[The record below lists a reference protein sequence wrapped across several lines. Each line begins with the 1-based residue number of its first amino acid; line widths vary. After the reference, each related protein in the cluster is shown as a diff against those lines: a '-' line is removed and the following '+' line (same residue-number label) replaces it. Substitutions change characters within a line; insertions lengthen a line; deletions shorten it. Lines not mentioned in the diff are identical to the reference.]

1 MSGDVRTTLDAETTG
16 KLTEFAR
23 ACKAAA
29 RAVSL
34 YPAAHP
40 AIAATLG
47 RLSELTASLTANG
60 PFTLEVRPHQI
71 SIADAIVAKPDSAI
85 VELSDL
91 LRRQLIGKL
100 TLNAGADKESWRTL
114 MLLLA
119 RPPEEVRADGGIKS
133 LWATA
138 GGPSLEIV
146 EIDYAEVLRE
156 KLGDAEAVDR
166 LVEAAM
172 RGAEL
177 DLDESGL
184 RLLLE
189 IVGDPVRLAALMQ
202 QLEKRTENTPGEVR
216 VTAFV
221 KLLRGLAE
229 YVGRTNPAQLD
240 KALRDI
246 GQAAG
251 RLSAEA
257 MLELLL
263 RRSKPEAM
271 AGSVDVVTAMVD
283 RMSDGAVASFV
294 SNSVIAERGAT
305 DRLAQVFHTLV
316 PDSERQRKLISLAQ
330 PDVAASEL
338 GSGEEAFEEL
348 WKRVESMLTSYSD
361 AKFVSEGYA
370 RELSGAREKAVD
382 VEAVSDDP
390 PERVQTWIAT
400 VADSSLRRLDNL
412 LLEDLLRI
420 EEDGARWRDI
430 ADTVVGYAEDL
441 VRVGYFDQAVRLGS
455 LVVVEGER
463 IPARTPGV
471 QAALERF
478 GRGTTIRQAAKQLRT
493 ADDETYGRFKK
504 LSHAVGPTVIAPLA
518 EALSSEQDA
527 RSRRRLR
534 DILVEFGSAGRE
546 SVQQLMHAANWEVRR
561 TAAFLL
567 REFGGEE
574 GLKELVPLLTDTEPL
589 VQREAVQ
596 ALVLNGT
603 EAAAKILLQALTT
616 TSGRPRQTLIAQLGS
631 MHDERAVPLYSYLV
645 RKLNRRAFPALYVG
659 AVEALGSFGG
669 PEAVGALKEALYSS
683 EWTAPLRTRRTRA
696 AAAQALR
703 RIGNP
708 AAIAALEDASTNG
721 PRGARR
727 AAKAELKQ
735 LG

>member
-34 YPAAHP
+34 YPPAHP
-40 AIAATLG
+40 AIGSTLG
-47 RLSELTASLTANG
+47 RLSELTAALTVNG
-60 PFTLEVRPHQI
+60 PFTIEVRPRQLVV
-71 SIADAIVAKPDSAI
+71 ADAAVAKPDAAI

-91 LRRQLIGKL
+91 LRRQLVGKL

-114 MLLLA
+114 LLLLA

-156 KLGDAEAVDR
+156 KQGDAEAIER
-166 LVEAAM
+166 LVDAAL
-172 RGAEL
+172 RAEL
-177 DLDESGL
+177 DLDESGM

-189 IVGDPVRLAALMQ
+189 IVGDPARLAALMQ
-202 QLEKRTENTPGEVR
+202 QLEKRTENTPGAVR

-221 KLLRGLAE
+221 RLVRGLAE
-229 YVGRTNPAQLD
+229 YVGRTNPAHLD
-240 KALRDI
+240 QTLRNI

-271 AGSVDVVTAMVD
+271 AGNVDVVSAMLT

-294 SNSVIAERGAT
+294 SNSVIAERGAS
-305 DRLAQVFHTLV
+305 DRLAQAFHALV
-316 PDSERQRKLISLAQ
+316 PDSDRQRELIAMAQ
-330 PDVAASEL
+330 PAVAASEL
-338 GSGEEAFEEL
+338 GSEEAAFEDL
-348 WKRVESMLTSYSD
+348 WKRVEAMLASYSD
-361 AKFVSEGYA
+361 EKFVSEGYA

-382 VEAVSDDP
+382 VESISDDP
-390 PERVQTWIAT
+390 PERVQTWLAT
-400 VADSSLRRLDNL
+400 VADSSLRGLDHL
-412 LLEDLLRI
+412 LLQDLLRI
-420 EEDGARWRDI
+420 EEDGARWRDV
-430 ADTVVGYAEDL
+430 ADTVVAHAEDL
-441 VRVGYFDQAVRLGS
+441 VRVGYFEQALRLAGT
-455 LVVVEGER
+455 VVVEGER
-463 IPARTPGV
+463 VPARAAGSK
-471 QAALERF
+471 AALERF
-478 GRGTTIRQAAKQLRT
+478 GRGNTIRQAAKQLRT
-493 ADDETYGRFKK
+493 ADDATYERFKK
-504 LSHAVGPTVIAPLA
+504 LSHAVGPSVIAPLA
-518 EALSSEQDA
+518 EALSAEQDA

-534 DILVEFGSAGRE
+534 DILVEFGAAGRE
-546 SVQQLMHAANWEVRR
+546 SVQQLMNAANWEVRR
-561 TAAFLL
+561 TAAYLL
-567 REFGGEE
+567 REFGGAE

-589 VQREAVQ
+589 VQREAIQ

-603 EAAAKILLQALTT
+603 EAAGQILLRALTT
-616 TSGRPRQTLIAQLGS
+616 TSGRPRETLIAELGS
-631 MHDERAVPLYSYLV
+631 MRDERAAPLYSYLV
-645 RKLNRRAFPALYVG
+645 RKINRRAFPAVYVS
-659 AVEALGSFGG
+659 AVEALGACGG
-669 PEAVGALKEALYSS
+669 PEAVGALKEALYSG
-683 EWTAPLRTRRTRA
+683 EWRAPFRTRRTRA

-703 RIGNP
+703 RIGNE

-721 PRGARR
+721 PRGARS
-727 AAKAELKQ
+727 AAKAELKR

>member
-1 MSGDVRTTLDAETTG
+1 MSGDVRATLDAETTA

-34 YPAAHP
+34 YPPGHP
-40 AIAATLG
+40 AIGSTLG
-47 RLSELTASLTANG
+47 RLSELTAALTANG

-71 SIADAIVAKPDSAI
+71 AIADAAVAKPDAAI

-91 LRRQLIGKL
+91 LRRQLVGKL
-100 TLNAGADKESWRTL
+100 TLNAGADMESWRTL
-114 MLLLA
+114 LLLLA
-119 RPPEEVRADGGIKS
+119 RAPEEIRADGGIRS

-156 KLGDAEAVDR
+156 KQGDAEAVDR
-166 LVEAAM
+166 LVDAAI

-177 DLDESGL
+177 DLDESGM

-189 IVGDPVRLAALMQ
+189 IVGDPARLAALMQ
-202 QLEKRTENTPGEVR
+202 QLEQRTENTPGAVR

-221 KLLRGLAE
+221 RLLRGLAE

-240 KALRDI
+240 QTLRDI

-251 RLSAEA
+251 RLSAEG

-271 AGSVDVVTAMVD
+271 AGNVDVVSEMVT

-305 DRLAQVFHTLV
+305 DRLAQAFHALV
-316 PDSERQRKLISLAQ
+316 PDSDRQRQLLSMAQ

-338 GSGEEAFEEL
+338 GSEEAAFEDL
-348 WKRVESMLTSYSD
+348 WKRVEAMLTSYSD
-361 AKFVSEGYA
+361 EKFVSEGYA
-370 RELSGAREKAVD
+370 RELSGARQKAVD
-382 VEAVSDDP
+382 VEAISDDP
-390 PERVQTWIAT
+390 PDRVQTWLGT
-400 VADSSLRRLDNL
+400 VADSSLRNLDTL
-412 LLEDLLRI
+412 LLQDLLRI

-430 ADTVVGYAEDL
+430 ADTVVAHAEDL
-441 VRVGYFDQAVRLGS
+441 VRVGYFEQALRLAGA
-455 LVVVEGER
+455 VVDEGQRVTER
-463 IPARTPGV
+463 RAGAS
-471 QAALERF
+471 AALERF
-478 GRGTTIRQAAKQLRT
+478 GRGSTIRQAAKQLRT
-493 ADDETYGRFKK
+493 ADEDTYERFKK
-504 LSHAVGPTVIAPLA
+504 LSHAVGPTVIPPLA
-518 EALSSEQDA
+518 EALSAEQDA

-534 DILVEFGSAGRE
+534 DILVEFGAAGRE
-546 SVQQLMHAANWEVRR
+546 SVQQLMNAANWEVRR

-567 REFGGEE
+567 REFGGAE

-589 VQREAVQ
+589 VQREAIQ

-603 EAAAKILLQALTT
+603 EAAAQILVQALAK
-616 TSGRPRQTLIAQLGS
+616 TSGRPRETLIAELGS
-631 MHDERAVPLYSYLV
+631 MRDERAAPFYAHLV
-645 RKLNRRAFPALYVG
+645 RKLNRRTFPVMYVT

-669 PEAVGALKEALYSS
+669 PEAVEALKEALYSG
-683 EWTAPLRTRRTRA
+683 EWRAPLRTRRTRA

-703 RIGNP
+703 RIGN
-708 AAIAALEDASTNG
+708 AAAMAALEEVATNG

-727 AAKAELKQ
+727 AARTELKQ